1 MQDDIIL
8 EKLKF
13 EIEPLLVDSKLTGGT
28 GLLNPSLFFSNG
40 KLMVNVRHVN
50 YNLYHSENEKVSLFY
65 GPLNYLHPED
75 DITLTTKN
83 FLLEL
88 DENYKTVSCK
98 YVETSKLDVR
108 PLWEFIGLEDC
119 RLFNW
124 DDKMYLCGVRRDTT
138 PNGQG
143 RMELSEITISGDKAE
158 EISRFRIPA
167 PLKDDSYCEKNW
179 MPILDLPYHFVKWCN
194 PIEVVKVDPIT
205 KTCEQIHHGEFT
217 LGFKDW
223 RGGSQVFTW
232 KDNYCAV
239 VHEVDLLKTEIG
251 NKDAI
256 YRHRIIVWDKDWNRI
271 KTSKPFSFMGGKIEF
286 CCGGAV
292 HNGKFILT
300 FGFQDNA
307 SYIVAFDENDMED
320 YING

>member
-1 MQDDIIL
+1 MTNIIL
-8 EKLKF
+8 KELDF
-13 EIEPLLVDSKLTGGT
+13 DIVPLIVDAKSTGGT
-28 GLLNPSLFFSNG
+28 GLMNPSIFIDNDKIF
-40 KLMVNVRHVN
+40 VNVRHVN

-88 DENYKTVSCK
+88 DKDLQTTKCQ
-98 YVETSKLDVR
+98 YVETSKLDVK

-119 RLFNW
+119 RLFKW

-138 PNGQG
+138 TNGQG
-143 RMELSEITISGDKAE
+143 RMELSEITITDGKVE

-179 MPILDLPYHFVKWCN
+179 MPILDLPYHFVKWSN
-194 PIEVVKVDPIT
+194 PVEVVKVDSEA
-205 KTCEQIHHGEFT
+205 KTCEQVYLGTHT
-217 LGFKDW
+217 PGFKDW

-232 KDNYCAV
+232 KDRYCAV
-239 VHEVDLLKTEIG
+239 IHEVDLFKTEIG
-251 NKDAI
+251 KKDAI
-256 YRHRIIVWDKDWNRI
+256 YRHRFLVWDKEWNLI
-271 KTSKPFSFMGGKIEF
+271 KKSKPFSFFGGKIEF
-286 CCGGAV
+286 CCGGTV
-292 HNGKFILT
+292 YNDKVLLT

-307 SYIVAFDENDMED
+307 CYIVSFNENDLED
-320 YING
+320 YINE